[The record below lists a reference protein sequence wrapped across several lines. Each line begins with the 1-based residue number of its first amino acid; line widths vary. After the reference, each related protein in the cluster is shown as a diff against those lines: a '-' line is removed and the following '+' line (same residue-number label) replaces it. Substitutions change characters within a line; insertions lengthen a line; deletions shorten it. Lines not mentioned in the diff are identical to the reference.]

1 MAKPQATV
9 LIIGA
14 GISGLTTSRLLTN
27 SGIPNIVFEAS
38 TPDRSQ
44 GFAISLQE
52 FGYSALLSAL
62 GDLPLSSL
70 IRGVAPDREI
80 GGTGWIDQ
88 ALRDNCTGELLVA
101 PDLTTAKQTVVRAN
115 RNALRRWIADCGEE
129 ELDVRY
135 GHKLQSVEGTVGDIT
150 AVFEN
155 KARYRGSLV
164 VAADG
169 VNSTIRSQVLPGVVP
184 ETIPLIHYHGEF
196 QLSRTAF
203 DELIRPHSGHSNIL
217 VGVGDGF
224 NTPLSICNMTKTQV
238 HLDWSYSRTVT
249 GDDDLLY
256 RPNLPSE
263 EAKQIP
269 PALVKELAALALA
282 EPWKRFLNPESLKSH
297 RVFHWTTRCVYMTQD
312 DARRAGEQGVVFV
325 GDSWHAMPIFG
336 GEGGNHAL
344 LDGVELADAV
354 VKVVASPGKD
364 HLSKAVASYYA
375 GAWKRSQE
383 AVRRSTQRFF
393 LLHRPAAEWKEIAE
407 KKKKAV

>member
-1 MAKPQATV
+1 MGKQQETI

-14 GISGLTTSRLLTN
+14 GISGLATSRLLTN
-27 SGIPNIVFEAS
+27 NGIPNIVFEAS

-52 FGYSALLSAL
+52 FGYSALLAAL

-70 IRGVAPDREI
+70 IRAVAPDRQI

-88 ALRDNCTGELLVA
+88 ALRDNRTGELLVA
-101 PDLTTAKQTVVRAN
+101 PDLTTTKQTIVRAN
-115 RNALRRWIADCGEE
+115 RNALRHWIADCGED

-135 GHKLQSVEGTVGDIT
+135 GHKLQSIKGKLGDVT
-150 AVFEN
+150 AIFEN
-155 KARYRGSLV
+155 GAKYKGSLII
-164 VAADG
+164 AADG
-169 VNSTIRSQVLPGVVP
+169 VNSTSRSQILPDVVP

-196 QLSRTAF
+196 QLSHSAF

-217 VGVGDGF
+217 VGVGDSF
-224 NTPLSICNMTKTQV
+224 NTPLSICNITKTRV
-238 HLDWSYSRTVT
+238 HLDWSYSRTVK
-249 GDDDLLY
+249 GENDILY
-256 RPNLPSE
+256 RPNVQSE

-269 PALVKELAALALA
+269 PALLEELDALNLA
-282 EPWKRFLNPESLKSH
+282 EPWKTILNSESLKTH
-297 RVFHWTTRCVYMTQD
+297 RVFHWTTRCVYITQD
-312 DARRAGEQGVVFV
+312 DARRAGEQGVIFV

-344 LDGVELADAV
+344 LDGVELADAIA
-354 VKVVASPGKD
+354 ASTASSGKGD
-364 HLSKAVASYYA
+364 WDSVIKNYYG

-393 LLHRPAAEWKEIAE
+393 LLHRPATEWKEISE
-407 KKKKAV
+407 QKKKPA

>member
-1 MAKPQATV
+1 MAKQQRTV

-14 GISGLTTSRLLTN
+14 GIAGLTTSRLLTN
-27 SGIPNIVFEAS
+27 NGIPNIVFEAS

-52 FGYSALLSAL
+52 FGYSTLLSAL

-70 IRGVAPDREI
+70 IKGVAPDRVI

-88 ALRDNCTGELLVA
+88 ALRDNRTGELLVA
-101 PDLTTAKQTVVRAN
+101 PELTTTKQTVVRAN
-115 RNALRRWIADCGEE
+115 RNALRQWIADCGDE

-135 GHKLQSVEGTVGDIT
+135 GHKLQRVEGKAGNIT

-155 KARYRGSLV
+155 KAKYNGSLII
-164 VAADG
+164 AADG
-169 VNSTIRSQVLPGVVP
+169 VNSTVRSQVLPSVVP

-196 QLSRTAF
+196 QLSRTKF
-203 DELIRPHSGHSNIL
+203 DELIRPYSGHSNIL
-217 VGVGDGF
+217 VGVGDRF
-224 NTPLSICNMTKTQV
+224 NTPLSICNMSKSHV
-238 HLDWSYSRTVT
+238 HLDWSYSRTVKE
-249 GDDDLLY
+249 GNDLLY

-263 EAKQIP
+263 EAKKIP
-269 PALVKELAALALA
+269 LALVEELGALDLA
-282 EPWKRFLNPESLKSH
+282 GPWKHFLNPESLKSH

-312 DARRAGEQGVVFV
+312 DARSAGEKGIVFV

-344 LDGVELADAV
+344 LDGVELSNAIVTAM
-354 VKVVASPGKD
+354 ASTEKD
-364 HLSKAVASYYA
+364 YWSKAVASYYSS
-375 GAWKRSQE
+375 AWKRSQE

-393 LLHRPAAEWKEIAE
+393 LLHRPAADWREIAE
-407 KKKKAV
+407 KKRRTT